1 MSTFIRQRQI
11 YNQTAPSHT
20 LPDRPKLNQRARDKT
35 TADLLFTL
43 PCIYWFA
50 NIICSVQ
57 GTGNL
62 GYCIPRV
69 SNLKIYYSAY
79 CLKSLMTNKRTGL
92 IFAIV
97 SACGLHFQP
106 FRPRLHPGYYS
117 VALWALQYVLQ
128 PWWCVTMMVKTRLYD
143 VTALLRLKKCGSKIL
158 ERMKFSQTDDLWAT
172 SDLAHVPAM

>member
-1 MSTFIRQRQI
+1 
-11 YNQTAPSHT
+11 
-20 LPDRPKLNQRARDKT
+20 
-35 TADLLFTL
+35 
-43 PCIYWFA
+43 
-50 NIICSVQ
+50 
-57 GTGNL
+57 
-62 GYCIPRV
+62 
-69 SNLKIYYSAY
+69 
-79 CLKSLMTNKRTGL
+79 MTNKRTGL

-158 ERMKFSQTDDLWAT
+158 ERMKFSQTDDLW
-172 SDLAHVPAM
+172 